1 MTDRTRQIIGALLTT
16 PDLMQALKQD
26 PAALASR
33 LGLGG
38 GEGPLLAMGQ
48 QLLSNLA
55 NRLRSGESAQ
65 PGPPSIAKPKRRGTN
80 GDGWLQLSGERNSGS
95 EKGASALP
103 IVGVTSLAAIAGALA
118 VLGTVSI
125 VAISRDDGDNRG

>member
-1 MTDRTRQIIGALLTT
+1 MTDWTRQIIGALLTT
-16 PDLMQALKQD
+16 PNLMQALKQD

-33 LGLGG
+33 LGFGG

-48 QLLSNLA
+48 QLLTDLA

-65 PGPPSIAKPKRRGTN
+65 PGPSSTAKSNRRGMN
-80 GDGWLQLSGERNSGS
+80 GDGWLQSSGERNSGS

-103 IVGVTSLAAIAGALA
+103 IVGVTCLAAIAGALA

-125 VAISRDDGDNRG
+125 VAINRDDGGNRG